1 MKPRFRSRALAGFW
15 FAATSLVA
23 LQAGAQSAAEF
34 DRNGPYLM
42 AGGGYSF
49 ENFDINPLSFDFK
62 DDDLDVTFPTH
73 FDDSPNVIVHA
84 GWRFHPHA
92 AVDIGFEWNTG
103 FDGSFGGMD
112 ADLETYLTTIGL
124 KIYALKG
131 RIQPFLHPSIG
142 VMVLERDAD
151 IPPVPPLDPD
161 DPDPPLISGG
171 LPDKT
176 TPALRAGGGVDIYVT
191 ENLFVSISAYYV
203 LPLDS
208 DVKGAQYVPVSAA
221 VGWRF

>member
-1 MKPRFRSRALAGFW
+1 MKPHFRSCALAGFW
-15 FAATSLVA
+15 FATTSLVA

-49 ENFDINPLSFDFK
+49 ENFDIDPVSFNFDNDEF
-62 DDDLDVTFPTH
+62 DAVFPARS
-73 FDDSPNVIVHA
+73 DDSPNVIVHA

-92 AVDIGFEWNTG
+92 AVDIGYEWNTG
-103 FDGSFGGMD
+103 FDGSLAGMD
-112 ADLETYLTTIGL
+112 TDLETHLTTIGL
-124 KIYALKG
+124 KIYVLKG
-131 RIQPFLHPSIG
+131 RIQPFLHPSFG
-142 VMVLERDAD
+142 VMVLEADAD
-151 IPPVPPLDPD
+151 IPPVPL
-161 DPDPPLISGG
+161 PPPATVSGG
-171 LPDKT
+171 GIREDKT
-176 TPALRAGGGVDIYVT
+176 SPALRAGAGVDIYVT

-208 DVKGAQYVPVSAA
+208 EIKDLQYVPVSAA